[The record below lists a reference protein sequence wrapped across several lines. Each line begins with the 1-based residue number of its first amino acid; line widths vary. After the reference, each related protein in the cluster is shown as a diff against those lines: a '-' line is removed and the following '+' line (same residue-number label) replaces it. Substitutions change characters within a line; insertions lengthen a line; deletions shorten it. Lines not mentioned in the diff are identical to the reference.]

1 MLKRILTIVLILL
14 LLPLTAAGVYGFVWW
29 KVSTAAD
36 ELVLQLSPF
45 AQMTYAQVH
54 IDPLEKAV
62 GLKQISITPQGSSGD
77 LTIDSV
83 IVRAPSWGFLLDLQ
97 EQINKGNMPDSFS
110 LDLKGVNINL
120 NSGYVKDWATLA
132 VDMQSQA
139 PQSYDTLA
147 CGNLQYFGLPEML
160 KMGYRNVRSDMRI
173 AYQFDPLDQALKFDV
188 LSDMQGVMKA
198 DMTME
203 IQIATDS
210 LNIQTAMFSQPKLQR
225 FEMRYKDGGYNV
237 RRNKFCAELNKEP
250 VEQYRENYAA
260 LLNQRLKYE
269 GWVIP
274 EPLFDAIDSLNDPR
288 ASAYVRID
296 IPQGFGTQSMVMI
309 QGPSDLLNMLSP
321 YMELG
326 GKAVSLDGL
335 DWEMLSPEDRRI
347 EHAKLK
353 ALQGDAENKALA
365 ASEVENSEA
374 AVIAEAADDKKP
386 TESVKSQSVVTQKY
400 VESTPNRGK
409 SFKVVKLS
417 VLPRYIGQPVVLYTY
432 FGRKVEGKLLSVDD
446 AEVTVLHRLVDGRGT
461 ATYPIARN
469 KIETVML
476 FH

>member
-45 AQMTYAQVH
+45 AKMSYAQVH
-54 IDPLEKAV
+54 IDPLEKEV

-83 IVRAPSWGFLLDLQ
+83 IIRAPSWGFLLDLQ

-110 LDLKGVNINL
+110 MDLKGMNINL
-120 NSGYVKDWATLA
+120 NSGYAKDWAALA
-132 VDMQSQA
+132 ADTQTQA

-160 KMGYRNVRSDMRI
+160 KMGYRNIRSDMRI
-173 AYQFDPLDQALKFDV
+173 GYQFDPLDQELKFDL
-188 LSDMQGVMKA
+188 LSDVPGVMKA
-198 DMTME
+198 DMTM
-203 IQIATDS
+203 QVKIATDS
-210 LNIQTAMFSQPKLQR
+210 LNVQTAMFSQPKLQR
-225 FEMRYKDGGYNV
+225 LEMRYNDTGYNV
-237 RRNKFCAELNKEP
+237 RRNKLCAALNDESVEL
-250 VEQYRENYAA
+250 YREKYAA
-260 LLNQRLKYE
+260 LLGQRLKYE
-269 GWVIP
+269 GWQIP
-274 EPLFDAIDSLNDPR
+274 QPLFEAIDGLNAPR

-296 IPQGFGTQSMVMI
+296 IPQGFGPQSMVMI
-309 QGPSDLLNMLSP
+309 QGPNDLLSMLSP
-321 YMELG
+321 YMEFG

-335 DWEMLSPEDRRI
+335 DWEMLDPAEQRI
-347 EHAKLK
+347 ELSKLK
-353 ALQGDAENKALA
+353 ALQGDDENTELA
-365 ASEVENSEA
+365 TADATDGEEVG
-374 AVIAEAADDKKP
+374 AVDETVKEQPVAKP
-386 TESVKSQSVVTQKY
+386 KF
-400 VESTPNRGK
+400 VESTPNRGE
-409 SFKVVKLS
+409 SFKVVELS

-432 FGRKVEGKLLSVDD
+432 FGRKIEGKLLSVNNS
-446 AEVTVLHRLVDGRGT
+446 EVTVLHRVIDGRGT